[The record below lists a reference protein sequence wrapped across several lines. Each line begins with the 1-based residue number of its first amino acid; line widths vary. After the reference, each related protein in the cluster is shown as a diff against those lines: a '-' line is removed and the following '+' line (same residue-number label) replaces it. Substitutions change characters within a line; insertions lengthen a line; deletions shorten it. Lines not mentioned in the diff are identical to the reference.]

1 MWARWVNKY
10 LLKYRKAH
18 PQWEPLIQF
27 TEKNISQEETGKK
40 NTNLNR
46 YVSVPRTD
54 GCTKQTGK
62 RENML
67 MLSKKKKNS
76 SYFGPGWSF
85 LSSKMF

>member
-1 MWARWVNKY
+1 M
-10 LLKYRKAH
+10 LKYRKAH

-40 NTNLNR
+40 NTNLNW

-67 MLSKKKKNS
+67 MLSKKKKIPS
-76 SYFGPGWSF
+76 ILALAEAFSAVKYF
-85 LSSKMF
+85 KEKC